1 MDVRI
6 GGLAS
11 GMDID
16 SLVKD
21 LMKAERTPL
30 NKLLQKKQTLEW
42 QRDDYRAM
50 NTLLLDFRSE
60 LTQMKLTSKYR
71 ARSTTSTDDAKLTA
85 TATGA
90 ASQSS
95 VSVSKVT
102 QLASSERMVNGGKV
116 SLDSSKSLF
125 EQTSAETMWKQGAVE
140 SKTLAADGTS
150 NPLSLG
156 VTDVNLIDAASWS
169 VSVNGKGYKVVTDAA
184 DLSDSSVLID
194 ASGNLTFSSVLAKD
208 SMVKVDYVAE
218 TKTDSIKISYNTSSI
233 QLSHGSINEVTG
245 QQIKLTMAVKEGGTS
260 TSQSDVL
267 FSINANGEILDI
279 DGSTVLGKL
288 DKQSGKI
295 TFDNAKMNE
304 KGYLPPEKPEEGKEY
319 TYKIE
324 LNYDQNYTNFSVDTV
339 TSKGNV
345 HKNFLVQG
353 NETISS
359 VTSKVSA
366 ANVGVSMFFDSF
378 SGQMSLTRTETGKFN
393 TETDASGN
401 LLADIKTSGDL
412 INNIFKFGT
421 GTITEGANAKFEING
436 ITTERSSNTFT
447 MEGVTFTLKQ
457 TFGAPGTTD
466 PTASPV
472 SINVNNNSTEVF
484 DNIVQFVNKYNEMI
498 DKINKK
504 VGETRYRDYK
514 PLSDEEREAM
524 SDKQQE
530 MWDEKA
536 KSGLLRRDPILS
548 SALSEMRMDFYQS
561 VSNDKVNPL
570 YNQLSEL
577 GIETSSNYLEGGK
590 LIINETKLKAA
601 IENDPESVENFF
613 REDGATESQKGIINR
628 LYDTA
633 TNIMDK
639 LKVKAGNSFSTSKQY
654 ALGRELDDI
663 GDRITRFENRLKQV
677 EDRYWSQFTAMEK
690 AIQRAN
696 EQSAYLMQQF
706 SM

>member
-1 MDVRI
+1 MRI

-71 ARSTTSTDDAKLTA
+71 ARATTSTDDTRLTA

-95 VSVSKVT
+95 VTVSKVT
-102 QLASSERMVNGGKV
+102 QLASSERMLNSGGV
-116 SLDSSKSLF
+116 DMAADKSLF
-125 EQTSAETMWKQGAVE
+125 SQTDSNAMWKQGVVE
-140 SKTLAADGTS
+140 FKTLTADGTS
-150 NPLSLG
+150 EQIALNVSSANTLD
-156 VTDVNLIDAASWS
+156 TESWS
-169 VSVNGKGYKVVTDAA
+169 VSVNGKSYRVVTDSSKL
-184 DLSDSSVLID
+184 DDTSVYIDSDN
-194 ASGNLTFSSVLAKD
+194 NLNFSSVIAKD
-208 SMVKVDYVAE
+208 SAVKVDYIAKD
-218 TKTDSIKISYNTSSI
+218 KTDSLKLSHNTTTLQLSRGSIDTISSI
-233 QLSHGSINEVTG
+233 QLTGITNNPIELKVVGNE
-245 QQIKLTMAVKEGGTS
+245 IKDT
-260 TSQSDVL
+260 D
-267 FSINANGEILDI
+267 D
-279 DGSTVLGKL
+279 TVLGTI
-288 DKQSGKI
+288 DKNSGKV
-295 TFDNAKMNE
+295 TFSQEGLVTMKS
-304 KGYLPPEKPEEGKEY
+304 KGYLPPEKPEEGKDY
-319 TYKIE
+319 DYKLEIK
-324 LNYDQNYTNFSVDTV
+324 YDQNYTNFSIDTV
-339 TSKGNV
+339 TSKGKV
-345 HKNFLVQG
+345 HKNFLIQG
-353 NETISS
+353 NETISTL
-359 VTSKVSA
+359 TSKVNGSNA
-366 ANVGVSMFFDSF
+366 GVSMFYDTFTK
-378 SGQMSLTRTETGKFN
+378 QMSLTRTETGKFN
-393 TETDASGN
+393 VDSTGKSLGY
-401 LLADIKTSGDL
+401 DIATNGTL
-412 INNIFKFGT
+412 IDEIFKFKTTEPDGKVT
-421 GTITEGANAKFEING
+421 QNVTEGTNAKFEING
-436 ITTERSSNTFT
+436 ITTERNSNTFT

-457 TFGAPGTTD
+457 TFGEGTAD

-498 DKINKK
+498 DTINKK
-504 VGETRYRDYK
+504 IGETRYRDYQ

-530 MWDEKA
+530 MWDDKA

-548 SALSEMRMDFYQS
+548 GALTEMRMDFYQG

-570 YNQLSEL
+570 YNQLAKL

-601 IENDPESVENFF
+601 IESDPESVENFF
-613 REDGATESQKGIINR
+613 RGEGTTEGQKGVINR

-633 TNIMDK
+633 TSVMDK
-639 LKVKAGNSFSTSKQY
+639 LKVKAGNNFSTSKQY
-654 ALGRELDDI
+654 SMGRELDEI
-663 GDRITRFENRLKQV
+663 GDRITRFEDRLKQV

-706 SM
+706 SGM

>member
-1 MDVRI
+1 
-6 GGLAS
+6 
-11 GMDID
+11 MDID

-319 TYKIE
+319 AYKIE

>member
-1 MDVRI
+1 LRI

-16 SLVKD
+16 SIVKD
-21 LMKAERTPL
+21 LMKAERSPL

-50 NTLLLDFRSE
+50 NTLFLDFRTE

-71 ARSTTSTDDAKLTA
+71 ARATTSTDDSKLTA

-102 QLASSERMVNGGKV
+102 QLASSERMLNGEKV
-116 SLDSSKSLF
+116 SLDASKSLYG
-125 EQTSAETMWKQGAVE
+125 QTSSETMWKQGAVE
-140 SKTLAADGTS
+140 SKTLTADGTA
-150 NPLSLG
+150 NLLSLG
-156 VTDVNLIDAASWS
+156 VTDVNLMDTASWS
-169 VSVNGKGYKVVTDAA
+169 VSVNGKGYKVVSSEA
-184 DLSDSSVLID
+184 DLNDSTVFVD
-194 ASGNLTFSSVLAKD
+194 ASGNLKFNSVLAKD
-208 SMVKVDYVAE
+208 SQVKVDYIVE
-218 TKTDSIKISYNTSSI
+218 TKTESLKLNYNSSTL
-233 QLSHGSINEVTG
+233 QLSRGSINEVTG
-245 QQIKLTMAVKEGGTS
+245 QQIKLTMAVKEGEAT
-260 TSQSDVL
+260 TSQADIM
-267 FSINANGEILDI
+267 FSINANGEILDA

-288 DKQSGKI
+288 DKESGKI
-295 TFDNAKMNE
+295 NFDNAKMNE

-319 TYKIE
+319 TYKVE
-324 LNYDQNYTNFSVDTV
+324 LTYNQNYTNFSVDTV

-345 HKNFLVQG
+345 HRNFLVQG

-359 VTSKVSA
+359 VSSKVSA
-366 ANVGVSMFFDSF
+366 ANAGVSMFYDSF

-393 TETDASGN
+393 TQTDTSGN

-412 INNIFKFGT
+412 INNIFKFGS
-421 GTITEGANAKFEING
+421 GTVTEGANAQFEING

-472 SINVNNNSTEVF
+472 SINVNNNSTAVF

-498 DKINKK
+498 DTINKK
-504 VGETRYRDYK
+504 TGETRYRDYQ

-524 SDKQQE
+524 TDKQQE
-530 MWDEKA
+530 MWDEKS
-536 KSGLLRRDPILS
+536 KSGLLRRDPILTG
-548 SALSEMRMDFYQS
+548 ALTEMRMDLYQG

-570 YNQLSEL
+570 YNQLAKL

-613 REDGATESQKGIINR
+613 RGDGTTEGQKGIINR

-633 TNIMDK
+633 NNVMDK
-639 LKVKAGNSFSTSKQY
+639 LRVKAGSNFSTSKQY
-654 ALGRELDDI
+654 AIGRELDDI
-663 GDRITRFENRLKQV
+663 GDRITRFEDRLKKV

-706 SM
+706 SSM

>member
-1 MDVRI
+1 MRI

-21 LMKAERTPL
+21 LMKVERTPL

-42 QRDDYRAM
+42 QREEYRSM

-71 ARSTTSTDDAKLTA
+71 ARATTSTDDSKLTA

-102 QLASSERMVNGGKV
+102 QLASSERMLNGDKV
-116 SLDSSKSLF
+116 SLDSSKGLYG
-125 EQTSAETMWKQGAVE
+125 QTSSETMWKQGAVE
-140 SKTLAADGTS
+140 SKTLTADGTA

-156 VTDVNLIDAASWS
+156 VTNVNLIDTASWS
-169 VSVNGKGYKVVTDAA
+169 VSVNGKGYKVVSSEA
-184 DLSDSSVLID
+184 DLNDSTVLVD
-194 ASGNLTFSSVLAKD
+194 ASGNLKFNSVLAKD
-208 SMVKVDYVAE
+208 SQVKVDYIAE
-218 TKTDSIKISYNTSSI
+218 TKTDSVKLSYNTSTL
-233 QLSHGSINEVTG
+233 QLSRGSINEVTG
-245 QQIKLTMAVKEGGTS
+245 QQIKLTRTVKEGDIS
-260 TSQSDVL
+260 TQQADVM
-267 FSINANGEILDI
+267 FSLNANGEVLDA

-288 DKQSGKI
+288 DKESGKI

-324 LNYDQNYTNFSVDTV
+324 LTYDQNYTNFSVDTV

-345 HKNFLVQG
+345 HQNFLVQG

-359 VTSKVSA
+359 VSSKVNA
-366 ANVGVSMFFDSF
+366 ANAGISMFYDSF

-393 TETDASGN
+393 TKTDADGN
-401 LLADIKTSGDL
+401 LLADIDTNGDL
-412 INNIFKFGT
+412 IDKIFKFGT
-421 GTITEGANAKFEING
+421 GTITEGANAQFEING

-498 DKINKK
+498 DTINKK
-504 VGETRYRDYK
+504 MGETRYRDYK

-613 REDGATESQKGIINR
+613 RGDGATKGQKGVINR

-639 LKVKAGNSFSTSKQY
+639 IKEKAGNSFSTSRQY
-654 ALGRELDDI
+654 SIGRDLDDI
-663 GDRITRFENRLKQV
+663 GDRVIRFEDRLKQV

-696 EQSAYLMQQF
+696 EQSSYLMQQF

>member
-1 MDVRI
+1 MRI

-71 ARSTTSTDDAKLTA
+71 ARATTSTDDSKLTA

-95 VSVSKVT
+95 VSISKVT
-102 QLASSERMVNGGKV
+102 QLASSERMLNGDKV
-116 SLDSSKSLF
+116 GLDSSKGLYG
-125 EQTSAETMWKQGAVE
+125 QTSSETMWKQGAVE
-140 SKTLAADGTS
+140 SKTLIADGTA
-150 NPLSLG
+150 NPISLG
-156 VTDVNLIDAASWS
+156 VTDTDLMDTASWS
-169 VSVNGKGYKVVTDAA
+169 VSVNGKGYLVVTSAA
-184 DLSDSSVLID
+184 ELNDSSVLVD
-194 ASGNLTFSSVLAKD
+194 ASGNLTFNSVLAKD
-208 SMVKVDYVAE
+208 TMIKVDYIAE
-218 TKTDSIKISYNTSSI
+218 TKTDSIKLNYNTTAI
-233 QLSHGSINEVTG
+233 QLSHGSINVVSG
-245 QQIKLTMAVKEGGTS
+245 QQIKLTRSVKEGEIS
-260 TSQSDVL
+260 TPQADVM
-267 FSINANGEILDI
+267 FSLSANGDILDV

-288 DKQSGKI
+288 DKESGKI

-304 KGYLPPEKPEEGKEY
+304 KGYLPPEKPEDGKDY

-324 LNYDQNYTNFSVDTV
+324 LTYNQNYTNFSIDTV
-339 TSKGNV
+339 TSKENV
-345 HKNFLVQG
+345 HRSFLVQG

-359 VTSKVSA
+359 VSSKVNA
-366 ANVGVSMFFDSF
+366 ANAGVSMFYDSF

-613 REDGATESQKGIINR
+613 REDGATKSQKGIINR

-696 EQSAYLMQQF
+696 EQSSYLMQQF

>member
-1 MDVRI
+1 MRI

-319 TYKIE
+319 AYKIE